1 MIEAFLSSHGL
12 KALKDELKE
21 EIKNFVMFG
30 ATSDSDSI
38 LDGLVSSETSYEDI
52 EDYIFYKGELQSGYF
67 DSKGLLTYE
76 VNLNNIVS
84 DYYAYGLMILD
95 KNNKSIATIKIPKIK
110 FFENIGGELTIKL
123 PVQGEK
129 NQVIFTHNEY
139 VTRVEFDD
147 YRRQEKVD
155 VLTKANQT
163 LLLALAAR
171 DKTKSIKE
179 DFLKI
184 GRKDYFVLSLPEN
197 YVGLEEKI
205 DASKNLILWHKL
217 GIKTKTFELLKKGI
231 YTKGGDSIG
240 YQEERLPDVF
250 LENVGKDLSH
260 FSLNYRGGG
269 GADSAGTRFGTG
281 VRLSDYNKIY
291 SGDSVEVRSNIL
303 IEGIYKGNF

>member
-217 GIKTKTFELLKKGI
+217 GIKTKTFELLKKYNPNI
-231 YTKGGDSIG
+231 QKENIVIFEDSIAG
-240 YQEERLPDVF
+240 IIGAKKTGIKTIAITNTYDKETL
-250 LENVGKDLSH
+250 LKN
-260 FSLNYRGGG
+260 
-269 GADSAGTRFGTG
+269 GADIVVNRIDEA
-281 VRLSDYNKIY
+281 LEY
-291 SGDSVEVRSNIL
+291 
-303 IEGIYKGNF
+303 IEL